1 MISRKKLEKQL
12 QLNFNFDI
20 LPVDIKDEV
29 INLASKLPFDQFAN
43 ISDKIRYVLKNDLAQ
58 YLVKLTD
65 AEKCSFFKCS
75 KSLFS
80 LIKNGYRNSD
90 SSNAG
95 RPTKLLT
102 EEEKKI
108 REWLEIRAAN
118 NDFPTK
124 REFKQKCVYHLEKQ
138 KFDGS
143 FSKNYFDQLLN
154 RIAPDFEIRVVQ
166 PSDFERGFLEKSDL
180 ELYFN
185 LLKNIKIETI
195 NPNLIINLDETGFGG
210 SKSDRMKSKKFI
222 VSKSFKGKLRYQYE
236 ETSHHISALIGITA
250 SGKVLP
256 PCALITRGTENPD
269 GCTCPYYNKMKVYS
283 TPRGFMTRS
292 VFENFFRDSIFEY
305 IEKVRNEIGKAN
317 EPAVII
323 YDGLKAHISEI
334 LFAECAE
341 RSIQIVMIPPH
352 SSHLVQPLD
361 QGVFRSMKSK
371 YSTVPNWP
379 NKSKITTQ
387 LQKIYTVIQMTDN
400 EQTIL
405 KSWEHS
411 GILPII
417 KDGIVKKVI
426 IIESQVLQNET
437 LLEHESHQINERAR
451 GQKIDKAPSGLMNEI
466 QLERVKSGCCPL
478 CGKRRSPNEQEGSD
492 DGS

>member
-12 QLNFNFDI
+12 QSHFNFDV
-20 LPVDIKDEV
+20 LPIDIKDEA
-29 INLASKLPFDQFAN
+29 INLASNLPLDQFTRL
-43 ISDKIRYVLKNDLAQ
+43 SDKIRYVLKSDLNQ
-58 YLVKLTD
+58 YLEKLTD
-65 AEKCSFFKCS
+65 VEKCSFFKCS

-90 SSNAG
+90 SSNIG

-108 REWLEIRAAN
+108 REWLELRASN

-166 PSDFERGFLEKSDL
+166 PSDFERGLLEKSDI

-185 LLKNIKIETI
+185 NLRKINIETI

-210 SKSDRMKSKKFI
+210 SKSGRMKSKKFI
-222 VSKSFKGKLRYQYE
+222 VSKSFQGKLRYQYE
-236 ETSHHISALIGITA
+236 ETSHHISALVGITA

-292 VFENFFRDSIFEY
+292 VFENFFQNSIFEY
-305 IEKVRNEIGKAN
+305 VEKVRKEIGKADD
-317 EPAVII
+317 PAVII

-341 RSIQIVMIPPH
+341 RNIKIVMIPPH

-379 NKSKITTQ
+379 NKSKITTK

-405 KSWEHS
+405 RSWEHS
-411 GILPII
+411 GIFPII
-417 KDGIVKKVI
+417 KDGIVIKVRV
-426 IIESQVLQNET
+426 IESCVLQNET
-437 LLEHESHQINERAR
+437 LIEHEPNQINEKAR
-451 GQKIDKAPSGLMNEI
+451 GKKIDKAPSGLMNEI

-478 CGKRRSPNEQEGSD
+478 CGKKRSSNEQEETD
-492 DGS
+492 DDS